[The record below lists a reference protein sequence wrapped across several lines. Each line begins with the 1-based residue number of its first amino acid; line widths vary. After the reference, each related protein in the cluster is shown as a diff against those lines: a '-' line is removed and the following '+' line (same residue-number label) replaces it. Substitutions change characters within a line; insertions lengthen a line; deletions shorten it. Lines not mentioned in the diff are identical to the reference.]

1 MSLIPIPADL
11 LTYGQTL
18 EFPLRDAEGTLLI
31 GRGQLLRDSPQVQAL
46 LLRGVWA
53 HEEELGDTQRAM
65 LRPDAPATDFDFEHL
80 RALDLG
86 QTGVWADLQ
95 QRAHALLSNPRADD
109 FLARFDRLHDE
120 AVMRVR
126 RAPDAALL
134 LQIYDAGQ
142 QSPNYSARHALLC
155 LVLCELSAQQLGW
168 TEPWCNALT
177 RSALCMNVAISK
189 EQDRLATQAEDM
201 DARQREVINGHGDRA
216 ARWLA
221 RLGVRQSLWIDA
233 VRLHHESKPGPLK
246 EREPA
251 QQLARLL
258 ARIDIFAARLSPR
271 RSRRAQSGAT
281 AARAI
286 YLDERRQPD
295 EAGAALVKAV
305 GLYPPGSLVRLAS
318 NEIGIVYHRGERAT
332 SPRVAALVDALG
344 RPWPVPQPRNTTL
357 TAQAVVA
364 SLAPHEFR
372 LTVDM
377 AALLRL

>member
-1 MSLIPIPADL
+1 MSLISIPAES
-11 LTYGQTL
+11 LTLGQTL
-18 EFPLRDAEGTLLI
+18 DFPLRDAEGTLLI
-31 GRGQLLRDSPQVQAL
+31 GRGQVLRDSPQVQAL
-46 LLRGVWA
+46 ILRGVWA
-53 HEEELGDTQRAM
+53 HEDELSNTQRGTLA
-65 LRPDAPATDFDFEHL
+65 PEAPATDFDFEHL

-95 QRAHALLSNPRADD
+95 QRAHALLSTPKAED
-109 FLARFDRLHDE
+109 FLPRFDRLHDE
-120 AVMRVR
+120 AVLRVR
-126 RAPDAALL
+126 RGPDAALL
-134 LQIYDAGQ
+134 LLIYDAGQ

-155 LVLCELSAQQLGW
+155 LALAELSAQQLGW
-168 TEPWCNALT
+168 PEPWANAMT

-189 EQDRLATQAEDM
+189 EQDRLALQAEEM
-201 DARQREVINGHGDRA
+201 DARQREVLNGHGDRA

-221 RLGVRQSLWIDA
+221 RLGVRQSLWLDA
-233 VRLHHESKPGPLK
+233 VRLHHDSKPGPLK

-251 QQLARLL
+251 HQLARLL
-258 ARIDIFAARLSPR
+258 GRIDVFAARLSPR
-271 RSRRAQSGAT
+271 RSRRAQSGAA

-332 SPRVAALVDALG
+332 APRVAALVDALG
-344 RPWPVPQPRNTTL
+344 RPWPSPQARNTSL

-364 SLAPHEFR
+364 SLAPHESR
-372 LTVDM
+372 LPVDM